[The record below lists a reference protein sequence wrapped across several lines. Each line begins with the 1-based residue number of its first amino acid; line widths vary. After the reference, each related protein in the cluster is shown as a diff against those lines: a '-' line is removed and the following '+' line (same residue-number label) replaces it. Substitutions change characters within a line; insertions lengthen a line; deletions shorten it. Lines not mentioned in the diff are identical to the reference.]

1 MFECVNKTQV
11 KRLAL
16 VVEGTTG
23 HAHSI
28 LDALGRS
35 DPACEV
41 IHKDDGLEALDYLLC
56 RGAYAKRDGAIM
68 PCVTL
73 IDLALPPSDG
83 LELLREMRA
92 QEQTRLLPV
101 VVFCSGRERPQVAEV
116 YASGANSYI
125 RLKPGYEPFEESIRE
140 VVHYWCVVNDPP
152 PPL

>member
-1 MFECVNKTQV
+1 M

-28 LDALGRS
+28 LDALGRG

-41 IHKDDGLEALDYLLC
+41 ILKDDGLEALDYLLC
-56 RGAYAKRDGAIM
+56 RRAYARRDGHDM

-73 IDLALPPSDG
+73 LDLALPPSDG
-83 LELLREMRA
+83 LGLLREMRA
-92 QEQTRLLPV
+92 HEQTRLLPV
-101 VVFCSGRERPQVAEV
+101 VVFSSAEEHPRADAI
-116 YASGANSYI
+116 YAAGANSYI
-125 RLKPGYEPFEESIRE
+125 RLKPGYEPFEDSMRQ
-140 VVHYWCVVNDPP
+140 VAHYWCVVDDLPP